1 MFQRSGSGFLGSAL
15 TTAAGVAGG
24 MVAGNALMDLFS
36 GHHGMGGGFGG
47 AAENVNVYPPSAAEA
62 SPWGGGAAGGSPW
75 DNQSAAPD
83 QSGWGD
89 AGGGGGGWDN
99 AGSNDAGSDGGWGGS
114 DSGFDSGGG
123 GFDNSG
129 GGFDNG

>member
-1 MFQRSGSGFLGSAL
+1 MFQRPGSGFLGSAL

-47 AAENVNVYPPSAAEA
+47 AGETVNVLPAGAVEA
-62 SPWGGGAAGGSPW
+62 SPWGGGAAGQGSPW
-75 DNQSAAPD
+75 DNQGGVPD
-83 QSGWGD
+83 QGGWGN
-89 AGGGGGGWDN
+89 GGGSSGWDN
-99 AGSNDAGSDGGWGGS
+99 VSSNDAGSDGGWGGS
-114 DSGFDSGGG
+114 DSGFDGGG
-123 GFDNSG
+123 GDSG